1 MNGVQRA
8 EAHGVELYSRDLST
22 ELSGWYVKH
31 AEGAARYFE
40 TMFGP
45 LPRKVRMAQ
54 VWRDRSMGYARTA
67 YTVLSEGGR
76 SSPHVTAANPGRHV
90 AHEMADAWWM
100 LASTLTTDFWLVAEA
115 PASMSMRYAVTVLVD
130 VDRTKKIGATR
141 SEKRRAGKAWD
152 R

>member
-22 ELSGWYVKH
+22 QLSGWYVKH

-54 VWRDRSMGYARTA
+54 VWRDRSMGYASTA

-76 SSPHVTAANPGRHV
+76 SSPHVTEVNPGRQ
-90 AHEMADAWWM
+90 
-100 LASTLTTDFWLVAEA
+100 
-115 PASMSMRYAVTVLVD
+115 
-130 VDRTKKIGATR
+130 VDRKRVGKGKDVSVICALGGRRIIKKKKTSR
-141 SEKRRAGKAWD
+141 YT
-152 R
+152 